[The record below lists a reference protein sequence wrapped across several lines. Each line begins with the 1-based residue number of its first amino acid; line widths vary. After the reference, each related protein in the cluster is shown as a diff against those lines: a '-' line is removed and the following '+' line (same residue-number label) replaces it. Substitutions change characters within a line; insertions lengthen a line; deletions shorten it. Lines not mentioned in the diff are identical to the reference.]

1 VMHTRGWL
9 SRVGMRSKLG
19 AMHTH
24 VRMWSQ
30 WYALMLQ
37 VHLHRAIVEQVRVM
51 RKSLRSRSSVGS
63 RASSDWG
70 EMHSPP
76 KTYSWAAGAD
86 GALTPQGETALQQST
101 QI

>member
-1 VMHTRGWL
+1 MPVL
-9 SRVGMRSKLG
+9 PYL
-19 AMHTH
+19 
-24 VRMWSQ
+24 
-30 WYALMLQ
+30 LQ

-70 EMHSPP
+70 EMQSPS

-86 GALTPQGETALQQST
+86 GTLTPQGETALQHCALFWIGSEAVMIT
-101 QI
+101 LDDLACL